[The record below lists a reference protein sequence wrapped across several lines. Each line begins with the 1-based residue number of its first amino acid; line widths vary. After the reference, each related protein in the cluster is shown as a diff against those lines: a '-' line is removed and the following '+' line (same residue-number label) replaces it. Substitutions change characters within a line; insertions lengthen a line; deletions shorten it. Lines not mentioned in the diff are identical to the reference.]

1 MSPRRG
7 QDKSF
12 ETQLGFQPGFCQELK
27 DLSFSIPVGELSRVD
42 EDDNIVTRGN
52 FFFVKT
58 KDFPD
63 LSFGAI
69 SLNCITEF
77 LGQAD
82 TKSRPL
88 QGIRRSGELRS
99 LATGAQGRSESP
111 LKVLLSF
118 QPFLFSKAS
127 SHRKQSAFCGL

>member
-7 QDKSF
+7 QEKSF

-27 DLSFSIPVGELSRVD
+27 DLSLPVPVRKLSGVN
-42 EDDNIVTRGN
+42 EDDNIVTRAD
-52 FFFVKT
+52 FFFMKT

-99 LATGAQGRSESP
+99 LATGAQGRRKCP
-111 LKVLLSF
+111 LKVLLTF
-118 QPFLFSKAS
+118 QPFLFSKAF
-127 SHRKQSAFCGL
+127 SHQKQSAFCGL